1 MIYVGIDVAKDKH
14 DCFIVNS
21 DGEVIKDVFTI
32 PNNLDGFNTL
42 LEAIPNVSKDKI
54 KVGLEATGH
63 YSLNLMR
70 FIIDNQFPLV
80 VLNPLQTNLFRK
92 AHTLRKSK
100 TDKIDAKLIAF
111 MLQSGNFKPH
121 SDVSYHLRELK
132 SLTRHKSRIKDNLAK
147 YKISL
152 HRILDIM
159 FPELASVVYSL
170 NQNSTYELLKAFP
183 SKEAI
188 ASAHLTKLTNLLIK
202 HSKGKYRKEKAILI
216 KETAAKSIGTDSRAI
231 SFELSQTLSFIE
243 VYFNE
248 INKIDN
254 EIKSIMDEI
263 QSPILTIPGISYGL
277 ASVILAEIG
286 DINRFD
292 SPSKLLAFAGLE
304 PSTYE
309 SGRFVA
315 TGMKMVKRGSSYLR
329 WAILEA
335 ARLVAMRD
343 PTFKEYYQKKK
354 TEGKHHYVANSH
366 VAKKLIRV
374 IHHLLTN
381 NLQFSPQ
388 K

>member
-1 MIYVGIDVAKDKH
+1 MIYIGIDVAKDKH

-32 PNNLDGFNTL
+32 PNTLDGFNTL

-70 FIIDNQFPLV
+70 FIIDNQFPLI

-100 TDKIDAKLIAF
+100 TDKIDAKLIAL

-170 NQNSTYELLKAFP
+170 NQKSTYELLKAFP
-183 SKEAI
+183 SKQAI
-188 ASAHLTKLTNLLIK
+188 ISAHLTKLTNLLIK

-243 VYFNE
+243 VYSNE

-254 EIKSIMDEI
+254 EIKSILDEI

-315 TGMKMVKRGSSYLR
+315 TGMKMVKRGSPYLR

-354 TEGKHHYVANSH
+354 SEGKHHYVANSH

-374 IHHLLTN
+374 IHHLLIN

>member
-1 MIYVGIDVAKDKH
+1 MIYIGIDVAKDKH

-32 PNNLDGFNTL
+32 PNTLNGFNTL

-70 FIIDNQFPLV
+70 FIIDNQFPLI

-100 TDKIDAKLIAF
+100 TDKIDAKLIAL

-170 NQNSTYELLKAFP
+170 NQKSTYELLKAFP
-183 SKEAI
+183 SKQAI
-188 ASAHLTKLTNLLIK
+188 TSAHLTKLTNLLIK

-243 VYFNE
+243 VYSNE

-354 TEGKHHYVANSH
+354 SEGKHHYVANSH

-381 NLQFSPQ
+381 NLQFYPQ

>member
-1 MIYVGIDVAKDKH
+1 MIYIGIDVAKDKH

-32 PNNLDGFNTL
+32 PNTLDGFNTL

-70 FIIDNQFPLV
+70 FIIDNQFPLI

-100 TDKIDAKLIAF
+100 TDKIDAKLIAL

-170 NQNSTYELLKAFP
+170 NQKSTYELLKAFP

-188 ASAHLTKLTNLLIK
+188 TSAHLTKLTNLLIK

-243 VYFNE
+243 VYSNE

-315 TGMKMVKRGSSYLR
+315 TGMKMVKRGSPYLR

-354 TEGKHHYVANSH
+354 SEGKHHYVANSH

-374 IHHLLTN
+374 IHHLLIN

>member
-32 PNNLDGFNTL
+32 PNTLDGFNTL

-70 FIIDNQFPLV
+70 FIIDNQFPLI

-100 TDKIDAKLIAF
+100 TDKIDAKLIAL

-170 NQNSTYELLKAFP
+170 NQKSTYELLKAFP
-183 SKEAI
+183 SKQAI
-188 ASAHLTKLTNLLIK
+188 TSAHLTKLTNLLIK

-243 VYFNE
+243 VYSNE

-315 TGMKMVKRGSSYLR
+315 TGMKMVKRGSPYLR

-354 TEGKHHYVANSH
+354 SEGKHHYVANSH

-374 IHHLLTN
+374 IHHLLIN

>member
-1 MIYVGIDVAKDKH
+1 MIYIGIDVAKDKH

-32 PNNLDGFNTL
+32 PNTLDGFNTL

-70 FIIDNQFPLV
+70 FIIDNQFPLI

-100 TDKIDAKLIAF
+100 TDKIDAKLISL

-170 NQNSTYELLKAFP
+170 NQKSTYELLKAFP

-188 ASAHLTKLTNLLIK
+188 TSAHLTKLTNLLIK

-243 VYFNE
+243 VYSNE

-315 TGMKMVKRGSSYLR
+315 TGMKMVKRGSPYLR

-354 TEGKHHYVANSH
+354 SEGKHHYVANSH

-374 IHHLLTN
+374 IHHLLIN

>member
-1 MIYVGIDVAKDKH
+1 VV
-14 DCFIVNS
+14 
-21 DGEVIKDVFTI
+21 
-32 PNNLDGFNTL
+32 
-42 LEAIPNVSKDKI
+42 
-54 KVGLEATGH
+54 
-63 YSLNLMR
+63 
-70 FIIDNQFPLV
+70 QFL
-80 VLNPLQTNLFRK
+80 
-92 AHTLRKSK
+92 
-100 TDKIDAKLIAF
+100 
-111 MLQSGNFKPH
+111 G
-121 SDVSYHLRELK
+121 
-132 SLTRHKSRIKDNLAK
+132 SR
-147 YKISL
+147 S
-152 HRILDIM
+152 
-159 FPELASVVYSL
+159 
-170 NQNSTYELLKAFP
+170 
-183 SKEAI
+183 
-188 ASAHLTKLTNLLIK
+188 
-202 HSKGKYRKEKAILI
+202 
-216 KETAAKSIGTDSRAI
+216 
-231 SFELSQTLSFIE
+231 LSFIE
-243 VYFNE
+243 VYSNE

-354 TEGKHHYVANSH
+354 SEGKHHYVANSH

-381 NLQFSPQ
+381 NLQFYPQ

>member
-1 MIYVGIDVAKDKH
+1 MIYIGIDVAKDKH

-32 PNNLDGFNTL
+32 PNTLNGFNTL

-70 FIIDNQFPLV
+70 FIIDNQFPLI

-100 TDKIDAKLIAF
+100 TDKIDAKLIAL

-170 NQNSTYELLKAFP
+170 NQKSTYELLKAFP
-183 SKEAI
+183 SKQAI
-188 ASAHLTKLTNLLIK
+188 TSAHLTKLTNLLIK

-243 VYFNE
+243 VYSNE

-292 SPSKLLAFAGLE
+292 SPSKLLAFTGLE

-354 TEGKHHYVANSH
+354 SEGKHHYVANSH

-381 NLQFSPQ
+381 NLQFYPQ

>member
-32 PNNLDGFNTL
+32 PNTLDGFNTL

-70 FIIDNQFPLV
+70 FIIDNQFPLI

-100 TDKIDAKLIAF
+100 TDKIDAKLISL

-170 NQNSTYELLKAFP
+170 NQKSTYELLKAFP

-188 ASAHLTKLTNLLIK
+188 TSAHLTKLTNLLIK

-243 VYFNE
+243 VYSNE

-315 TGMKMVKRGSSYLR
+315 TGMKMVKRGSPYLR

-354 TEGKHHYVANSH
+354 SEGKHHYVANSH

-374 IHHLLTN
+374 IHHLLIN

>member
-1 MIYVGIDVAKDKH
+1 MIYIGIDVAKDKH

-32 PNNLDGFNTL
+32 PNTLDGFNTL

-70 FIIDNQFPLV
+70 FIIDNQFPLI

-100 TDKIDAKLIAF
+100 TDKIDAKLIAL

-170 NQNSTYELLKAFP
+170 NQKSTYELLKAFP
-183 SKEAI
+183 SKQAI
-188 ASAHLTKLTNLLIK
+188 TSAHLTKLTNLLIK

-243 VYFNE
+243 VYSNE

-354 TEGKHHYVANSH
+354 SEGKHHYVANSH

-381 NLQFSPQ
+381 NLQFYPQ

>member
-32 PNNLDGFNTL
+32 PNTLDGFNTL

-70 FIIDNQFPLV
+70 FIIDNQFPLI

-100 TDKIDAKLIAF
+100 TDKIDAKLIAL

-170 NQNSTYELLKAFP
+170 NQKSTYELLKAFP

-188 ASAHLTKLTNLLIK
+188 TSAHLTKLTNLLIK

-243 VYFNE
+243 VYSNE

-315 TGMKMVKRGSSYLR
+315 TGMKMVKRGSPYLR

-343 PTFKEYYQKKK
+343 LTFKEYYQKKK
-354 TEGKHHYVANSH
+354 SEGKHHYVANSH

-374 IHHLLTN
+374 IHHLLIN

>member
-32 PNNLDGFNTL
+32 PNTLDGFNTL

-70 FIIDNQFPLV
+70 FIIDNQFPLI

-100 TDKIDAKLIAF
+100 TDKIDAKLIAL

-170 NQNSTYELLKAFP
+170 NQKSTYELLKAFP
-183 SKEAI
+183 SKQAI
-188 ASAHLTKLTNLLIK
+188 ISAHLTKLTNLLIK

-243 VYFNE
+243 VYSNE

-254 EIKSIMDEI
+254 EIKSILDEI

-315 TGMKMVKRGSSYLR
+315 TGMKMVKRGSPYLR

-354 TEGKHHYVANSH
+354 SEGKHHYVANSH

-374 IHHLLTN
+374 IHHLLIN

>member
-1 MIYVGIDVAKDKH
+1 MIYIGIDVAKDKH

-32 PNNLDGFNTL
+32 PNTLDGFNTL

-70 FIIDNQFPLV
+70 FIIDNQFPLI

-100 TDKIDAKLIAF
+100 TDKIDAKLIAL

-183 SKEAI
+183 SKQAI
-188 ASAHLTKLTNLLIK
+188 TSAHLTKLTNLLIK

-243 VYFNE
+243 VYSDE

-254 EIKSIMDEI
+254 EIKSILDEI

>member
-21 DGEVIKDVFTI
+21 DGEVIKAVFTI
-32 PNNLDGFNTL
+32 PNTLDGFNTL

-70 FIIDNQFPLV
+70 FIIDNQFPLI

-100 TDKIDAKLIAF
+100 TDKIDAKFITL

-121 SDVSYHLRELK
+121 LDVSYHLRELK
-132 SLTRHKSRIKDNLAK
+132 SLTRHKSRIKNNLAK

-170 NQNSTYELLKAFP
+170 NQKSTYELLKAFP

-216 KETAAKSIGTDSRAI
+216 KETAARSIGTDSRAM

-243 VYFNE
+243 VYSNE

-277 ASVILAEIG
+277 ASIILAEIG

-315 TGMKMVKRGSSYLR
+315 TGMKMVKRGSPYLR

-343 PTFKEYYQKKK
+343 LTFKEYYQKKK
-354 TEGKHHYVANSH
+354 SEGKHHYVANSH

>member
-1 MIYVGIDVAKDKH
+1 MIYIGIDVAKDKH

-32 PNNLDGFNTL
+32 PNTLDGFNTL

-70 FIIDNQFPLV
+70 FIIDNQFPLI

-100 TDKIDAKLIAF
+100 TDKIDAKLIAL

-170 NQNSTYELLKAFP
+170 NQKSTYELLKAFP
-183 SKEAI
+183 SKQAI
-188 ASAHLTKLTNLLIK
+188 TSAHLTKLTNLLIK
-202 HSKGKYRKEKAILI
+202 HSKGKYRKEKAVLI

-243 VYFNE
+243 VYSNE

-354 TEGKHHYVANSH
+354 SEGKHHYVANSH

-381 NLQFSPQ
+381 NLQFFPQ

>member
-1 MIYVGIDVAKDKH
+1 MIYIGIDVAKDKH

-32 PNNLDGFNTL
+32 PNTLDGFNTL

-70 FIIDNQFPLV
+70 FIIDNQFPLI

-100 TDKIDAKLIAF
+100 TDKIDAKLIAL

-170 NQNSTYELLKAFP
+170 NQKSTYELLKAFP
-183 SKEAI
+183 SKQAI
-188 ASAHLTKLTNLLIK
+188 TSAHLTKLTNLLIK

-243 VYFNE
+243 VYSNE

-254 EIKSIMDEI
+254 EIKSILDEI

-354 TEGKHHYVANSH
+354 SEGKHHYVANSH

-381 NLQFSPQ
+381 NLQFYPQ

>member
-1 MIYVGIDVAKDKH
+1 
-14 DCFIVNS
+14 
-21 DGEVIKDVFTI
+21 
-32 PNNLDGFNTL
+32 GFNTL

-70 FIIDNQFPLV
+70 FIIDNQFPLI

-100 TDKIDAKLIAF
+100 TDKIDAKLIAL

-170 NQNSTYELLKAFP
+170 NQKSTYELLKAFP
-183 SKEAI
+183 SKQAI
-188 ASAHLTKLTNLLIK
+188 TSAHLTKLTNLLIK

-243 VYFNE
+243 VYSNE

-354 TEGKHHYVANSH
+354 SEGKHHYVANSH

-381 NLQFSPQ
+381 N
-388 K
+388 